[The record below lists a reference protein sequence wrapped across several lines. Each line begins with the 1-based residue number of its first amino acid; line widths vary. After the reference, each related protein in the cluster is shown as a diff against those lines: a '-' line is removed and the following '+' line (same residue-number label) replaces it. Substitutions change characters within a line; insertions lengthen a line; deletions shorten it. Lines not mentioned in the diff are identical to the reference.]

1 MANELSY
8 TEGIIAVKEKYLLK
22 EKLLRLCEMTAE
34 DAFRTLLEGSYGG
47 GAETTNNVYEYEK
60 LVAKEEAD
68 TDAFIREFA
77 PSNAELAYLLSP
89 NDFHNAKAL
98 FKAAYLGVDVQKM
111 LAADGVV
118 SIETM
123 AECIKSGDFTAL
135 SGQPALMAACEAA
148 AKYVSGEETVA
159 GAKLGMIFEKGLY
172 AHLSKACRKNGAL
185 KRMVATKADMVNILT
200 AFRVKNEAEAQEYF
214 VGGGKLTA
222 ADLATLLQKGEEVL
236 SMDAFAPYVDF
247 LRVCFA
253 AKEKGLSLSAAEKIA
268 DAHDVDGLKGDRY
281 ELKARQEFLY
291 YVLTR
296 RAENANVRMIFALKL
311 LGVAEADIKKR
322 LRGV

>member
-1 MANELSY
+1 MANDLSY

-34 DAFRTLLEGSYGG
+34 DAFRTLLECSYGG
-47 GAETTNNVYEYEK
+47 GAETTNSVYEYEK

-98 FKAAYLGVDVQKM
+98 FKAAYLGVDAEKM
-111 LAADGVV
+111 LAAAGVIPV
-118 SIETM
+118 ETM
-123 AECIKSGDFTAL
+123 AECVKSGDFAAL
-135 SGQPALMAACEAA
+135 GSQPALKEACETAA
-148 AKYVSGEETVA
+148 EYVAGEDVS

-185 KRMVATKADMVNILT
+185 KRMVATKADMTNILT
-200 AFRVKNEAEAQEYF
+200 AFRVKNEAEAVEYF

-222 ADLATLLQKGEEVL
+222 SDLAALMQKGEEAL
-236 SMDAFAPYVDF
+236 SLDSFLPHAEF
-247 LRVCFA
+247 LRVCLA
-253 AKEKGLSLSAAEKIA
+253 AKEKGAPLSAAEKIA
-268 DAHDVDGLKGDRY
+268 DGHDVDGLKGDRY
-281 ELKARQEFLY
+281 ELKARQEFMY

-296 RAENANVRMIFALKL
+296 RAENTNVRMIFALKL
-311 LGVAEADIKKR
+311 LGVGEADIKKR